1 MMVMTMIMVMMMM
14 MMMTTIK
21 MSLEQEKLQ
30 CTWYSGEGWKFAIE
44 HAHTQTC

>member
-1 MMVMTMIMVMMMM
+1 MMMVKIMVMMM